1 MRIFIVFLL
10 LAATPLSLFSQSSLV
25 KQKAKSTMMAYH
37 QIYQFSELQQ
47 TQVLDIQE
55 EYFEKVLSLDALK
68 NTDYDRYLLKKDN
81 LQSVCDRSIYKLLND
96 QQRNIYAQQQ
106 KKRAKQEAELKA
118 RLKKEGAS
126 MAEIKRALLELE

>member
-1 MRIFIVFLL
+1 
-10 LAATPLSLFSQSSLV
+10 
-25 KQKAKSTMMAYH
+25 MMAYH